1 MSPFLVKWTLRLVVI
16 GVLAAMLLGLLL
28 PGWMRAS
35 PAPGAN
41 AAGPA
46 TAGRGMTQAERQAQ
60 QERLLRLDAMRG
72 AAGMRTRRLLE
83 RFDEGEFGA
92 IHALM
97 SPELAATVA
106 PQTMAQQMQAVLDEV
121 GARASPVHMQAMGM
135 LGEPSQTPVQ
145 VVVDRRAI
153 QLVASSRR
161 WGSHRAMDQVFR
173 FEERWGEPVLVGLR
187 FDLVPM
193 GDAAGDAQAGSSV
206 GSGAETGT
214 GSRTGPAGSDPI
226 PAPSARLEYGA
237 TR

>member
-35 PAPGAN
+35 QVPGTNGSAPAEAD
-41 AAGPA
+41 
-46 TAGRGMTQAERQAQ
+46 RGMTEAERQAQ
-60 QERLLRLDAMRG
+60 QERLQRLDAMRG

-83 RFDEGEFGA
+83 RFDEGDFGA
-92 IHALM
+92 VHALM
-97 SPELAATVA
+97 APELAATVA
-106 PQTMAQQMQAVLDEV
+106 PQAMAQQMQAVLDEV
-121 GARASPVHMQAMGM
+121 GARASPVQMQAMGM

-145 VVVDRRAI
+145 VVVDRRAG

-161 WGSHRAMDQVFR
+161 WGAHRSMDQVFR

-187 FDLVPM
+187 FDFVPM
-193 GDAAGDAQAGSSV
+193 GDAVGNAQAGSGA
-206 GSGAETGT
+206 GSGTGN
-214 GSRTGPAGSDPI
+214 GSRTGPAGSDPT
-226 PAPSARLEYGA
+226 PAPSARLEYRA